1 MYAERAGFEES
12 LTQHAFREVLF
23 LGHNPMHMNLR
34 CPVPLTFNVNMVH
47 DIQVLVPFGKKA
59 MANHKE
65 LRTSLYGMDA
75 EDTACVSK
83 VSAGDP
89 CGL

>member
-1 MYAERAGFEES
+1 
-12 LTQHAFREVLF
+12 
-23 LGHNPMHMNLR
+23 MHDM
-34 CPVPLTFNVNMVH
+34 
-47 DIQVLVPFGKKA
+47 QVLVPFGKKA

-83 VSAGDP
+83 VSAVVP
-89 CGL
+89 CGLQRLGPDSAVGFRVLK